1 MVVLSKQAFEWE
13 REKERRERE
22 LGSNELKAVTKIF
35 KSFSPNESEKLLKDK
50 NCSGNIG
57 FSPSLI
63 LIKASLGLFKN
74 KKCH

>member
-1 MVVLSKQAFEWE
+1 M
-13 REKERRERE
+13 RESE

-57 FSPSLI
+57 LSPSLI
-63 LIKASLGLFKN
+63 LIKRGLSAFSKI
-74 KKCH
+74 KSAIKRISFESSMA